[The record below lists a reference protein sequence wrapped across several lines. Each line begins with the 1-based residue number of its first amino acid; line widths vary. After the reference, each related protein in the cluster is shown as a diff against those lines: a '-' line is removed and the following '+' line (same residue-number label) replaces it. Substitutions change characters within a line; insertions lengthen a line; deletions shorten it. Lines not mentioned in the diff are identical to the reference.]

1 MIQDLHNGLAGRRRL
16 GHLWQGGYTF
26 AELVMVCAVLST
38 LAAVTLPVA
47 KFSVKRVKEAE
58 LRSALRTM
66 RNAIDEYKRYSD
78 AALLPQQLGAD
89 GYPQEL
95 EELIE
100 PIDVVGQVDKQIRF
114 LRRIPVDPMTGEAE
128 WGMRSTSDPPDS
140 TSHSGDNLFDV
151 YSLSSGVGLDGVPY
165 AEW

>member
-1 MIQDLHNGLAGRRRL
+1 VIARRRL
-16 GHLWQGGYTF
+16 TGAGEAGFTF
-26 AELVMVCAVLST
+26 AELVVVCT
-38 LAAVTLPVA
+38 LLTILAGITLPVT
-47 KFSVKRVKEAE
+47 KFTYQRLKEAE
-58 LRSALRTM
+58 LRTALRQM

-140 TSHSGDNLFDV
+140 TSHGGDNLFDV

>member
-1 MIQDLHNGLAGRRRL
+1 VNRARLARPARCARQL
-16 GHLWQGGYTF
+16 GYTF

-47 KFSVKRVKEAE
+47 KFTVKRTKEAE
-58 LRSALRTM
+58 LRSALRTL
-66 RNAIDEYKRYSD
+66 RNGIDEYKRYSD
-78 AALLPQQLGAD
+78 AGLLPQQLGAD
-89 GYPQEL
+89 GYPQDL

-114 LRRIPVDPMTGEAE
+114 LRRIPIDPMTGEAE

-140 TSHSGDNLFDV
+140 TSHGGENLFDV
-151 YSLSSGVGLDGVPY
+151 YSLSAGIGLDGVPY